1 MTAFLWYDK
10 HIRTDELLMLCS
22 QNLRN
27 SLSFLFLI
35 LLEWKPLGEE
45 TNVGSGFCSGRK
57 KP

>member
-10 HIRTDELLMLCS
+10 HIRMDVLLMLCS

-27 SLSFLFLI
+27 SLSFLVLI
-35 LLEWKPLGEE
+35 PLEWKPLGEE
-45 TNVGSGFCSGRK
+45 TNVGSSFCFGRK